1 MKSGSSKKITSG
13 AAKIIVT
20 SHQQQ
25 QAYPFIYFSFFL
37 HFLVFGSLQ

>member
-1 MKSGSSKKITSG
+1 MKIGSSKKITSG
-13 AAKIIVT
+13 ATKIIVT

-25 QAYPFIYFSFFL
+25 QAYPFIYFSFF